1 MKEHSD
7 NPGQFPVI
15 ILAAGLSGRMGF
27 PKPFLK
33 WDAKSTFLEKI
44 IAEYLSFGRG
54 EIIVVINNEGYC
66 RVKNE
71 MPQIEQFAKIVVN
84 KEPEKGRF
92 YSIKLG
98 LTALAEI
105 QPCFIQ
111 NIDNP
116 FVNFSLLAGMS
127 KHAEPDSHVVPVY
140 KGKRGHPVL
149 VGTEIMKYILSLD
162 EADRDLKELLNKFR
176 RTEVETNDKNILMN
190 INSMEEYRKLFKK
203 LF

>member
-7 NPGQFPVI
+7 NPEQLPVI

-33 WDAKSTFLEKI
+33 CDEKSTFLEKI
-44 IAEYLSFGRG
+44 IAEYLSFGSR
-54 EIIVVINNEGYC
+54 EIIVVINDEGYC

-84 KEPEKGRF
+84 RKPEKGRF
-92 YSIKLG
+92 RSVKLG
-98 LTALAEI
+98 LTAIVKI

-116 FVNFSLLAGMS
+116 FVNISLLAGMS
-127 KHAEPDSHVVPVY
+127 EHTEPHSYVVPVY
-140 KGKRGHPVL
+140 EGNGGHPIL
-149 VGTEIMKYILSLD
+149 ISNEIGKFILSQGERDYDLREILKKFNRIEYKTD
-162 EADRDLKELLNKFR
+162 DRNVL
-176 RTEVETNDKNILMN
+176 IN
-190 INSMEEYRKLFKK
+190 INTMKDYKRIF
-203 LF
+203 